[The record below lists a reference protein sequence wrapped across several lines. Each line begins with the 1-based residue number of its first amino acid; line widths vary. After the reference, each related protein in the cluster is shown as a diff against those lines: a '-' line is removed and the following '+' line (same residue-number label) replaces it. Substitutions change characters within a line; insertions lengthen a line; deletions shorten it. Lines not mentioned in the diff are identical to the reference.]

1 MRREEVDVRNIEI
14 SQKFMHW
21 KEKPTF
27 GPLSDLVMKTIFTS
41 GYLFARG
48 PVRVGVN
55 QILI

>member
-1 MRREEVDVRNIEI
+1 MKKEEVDRRSTEI

-27 GPLSDLVMKTIFTS
+27 GPLYDLIMKTIFTS
-41 GYLFARG
+41 GYLFDRG

-55 QILI
+55 QIPI